1 MGFWGFIH
9 IFVNRQKYEI
19 MNTQQIEYIVSTAS
33 TMFVEQG
40 IKTVRMDDIAKATKV
55 SKRTLYETFS
65 DKEGLLS
72 QAMKHYFAKLDAERH
87 YVSNDATNVLSA
99 VLASSEFIILNSEI
113 AWRTRMD
120 LKRFYPSILEM
131 IEKHNSEVNN
141 REFKA
146 RLLQGIEE
154 GLIRSNINIELAINM
169 LRYVA
174 LGIVESDSRM
184 ALPTGLSQSQAFFES
199 LVNFL
204 RGIATNKGIEL
215 IDNHLQ
221 KIKI

>member
-1 MGFWGFIH
+1 MQ
-9 IFVNRQKYEI
+9 R
-19 MNTQQIEYIVSTAS
+19 QQIEYIVSTAC
-33 TMFVEQG
+33 TMFVEHG

-55 SKRTLYETFS
+55 SKRTLYEIFS

-72 QAMKHYFAKLDAERH
+72 QAMKYYFARLDVERNN
-87 YVSNDATNVLSA
+87 VSKDATNVLTA
-99 VLASSEFIILNSEI
+99 VLASSEFIILNSEV

-146 RLLQGIEE
+146 RLLKGIEE
-154 GLIRSNINIELAINM
+154 GLIRSNINIELAISM

-184 ALPTGLSQSQAFFES
+184 ALPTGLSQKQAFFES

-204 RGIATNKGIEL
+204 RGIATSKGIEL

-221 KIKI
+221 KS

>member
-1 MGFWGFIH
+1 
-9 IFVNRQKYEI
+9 
-19 MNTQQIEYIVSTAS
+19 
-33 TMFVEQG
+33 MFVEHG

-55 SKRTLYETFS
+55 SKRTLYEIFS

-72 QAMKHYFAKLDAERH
+72 QAMKYYFARLDVERNN
-87 YVSNDATNVLSA
+87 VSKDATNVLTA
-99 VLASSEFIILNSEI
+99 VLASSEFIILNSEV

-146 RLLQGIEE
+146 RLLKGIEE
-154 GLIRSNINIELAINM
+154 GLIRSNINIELAISM

-184 ALPTGLSQSQAFFES
+184 ALPTGLSQKQAFFES

-204 RGIATNKGIEL
+204 RGIATSKGIEL

-221 KIKI
+221 KS